1 MWAMRCENEVVCL
14 CRRFLAGSDSDSEEE
29 DKRVVRSAKDKRF
42 EELSKSCDEMR
53 VRSSAL
59 PEHLPLL
66 PLSYVPSP
74 GLLLLSRCKVSN
86 TTHSCR

>member
-1 MWAMRCENEVVCL
+1 MLQPGSLDYTVCW

-53 VRSSAL
+53 VR
-59 PEHLPLL
+59 
-66 PLSYVPSP
+66 
-74 GLLLLSRCKVSN
+74 LLLLLPARCA
-86 TTHSCR
+86 TR